1 MKRVIS
7 EEARLKNLA
16 RMKILYKR
24 KRESIIES
32 NTEYRK
38 GMSLTSRYRVRRM
51 LGAAK
56 TRSVIKDVPFDI
68 DFEFLIDLWESQN
81 GACCV
86 SGRVF
91 DLEPAKERVNK
102 NAPSLDRIV
111 PELGYTKG
119 NVRFVSWQVNA
130 AISEYGLAN
139 FMNICR
145 DVIEFNKG
153 IT

>member
-1 MKRVIS
+1 MKRVRS
-7 EEARLKNLA
+7 EEERVKNLA
-16 RMKILYKR
+16 RMKVAYQK
-24 KRESIIES
+24 KREVLIEAS
-32 NTEYRK
+32 TLYRK
-38 GMSLTSRYRVRRM
+38 EMSLTSRYRVRRM

-56 TRSVIKDVPFDI
+56 TRSVMKNVPFDI
-68 DFEFLIDLWESQN
+68 DFEYLIDLWESQD
-81 GACCV
+81 GACCIC
-86 SGRVF
+86 GRPF

-102 NAPSLDRIV
+102 NAPSLDRII

-130 AISEYGLAN
+130 AISEYGLEN
-139 FMNICR
+139 FMNICK